1 MASENY
7 SHLTNEELAHYAD
20 LLGTPTPAMVSE
32 SQRRFLA
39 LLDAFPK
46 SVEHSRERCP
56 HCDEVIFLSFDTAE
70 GTFELETI

>member
-1 MASENY
+1 MASESY
-7 SHLTNEELAHYAD
+7 SHLTDDELAHYAY
-20 LLGTPTPAMVSE
+20 LAGTPSPAMVAE

-46 SVEHSRERCP
+46 GVEHTRERCP

-70 GTFELETI
+70 GTFEVETI